1 MPKYSDDQW
10 LELTTPVESEL
21 PASQLPEKPEVEHS
35 FTDVVSAAFL
45 TENTVGSYFA
55 YGLTDRYSDNP
66 NYDPYTRLIE
76 RGRTDILKGAAVV
89 DNDEE
94 LEDYINK
101 MDSLKRQKQ
110 TLAESGWG
118 GTAAAITAGVI
129 DPFILVPGGGAL
141 AGATKLATVAKSA
154 VLTAGAGA
162 VAAGGQEAALV
173 AAQEDREITGIG
185 YAALAGTVLGGVLG
199 GAAGAVSRNS
209 TDALREVTKSVM
221 QTGELPTLKLEGG
234 LASKSWKEIS
244 PEDQLAELEKTRKEE
259 SLVALNENLAK
270 NVSGLFGKWSRSPK
284 INGLTSTYTTM
295 RSLTNRFFDTSEFRL
310 GKDVEGVPRGEDVES
325 LIKVD
330 MGRLEL
336 RSQELQGLYYDMI
349 GVSGVAKGAKAAFKG
364 KQKDVMS
371 FQQFSEELDT
381 ALRNNDV
388 HKIPQIEKAAKLIR
402 QDMDRVLKDMQEL
415 KLLPDNIDLKGAES
429 YFRRSYNIRM
439 IQNNRQEFEDILT
452 THFIGQGK
460 ASTDAADQARKSTDN
475 ILGRGDKTIEMSGL
489 GIESVTGAGKLLKER
504 VLDIPDNLL
513 AKFLNRD
520 AISNYQGYLAQSS
533 GIINLN
539 KVLRNMGHESLS
551 SIKKQL
557 RDESD
562 LLQQAIDKKVKD
574 GTLTEEKAAKLRG
587 KESKEYNESIKEV
600 DQFAKLVTGRI
611 GEPKNNL
618 DKFLKNLRKFQT
630 MRLLGG
636 MVISALPDM
645 GAHVFKNGLPSVVKH
660 GILPMIKGIKAS
672 KAVKDEYKHFNV
684 GMELYNNEI
693 LRIMSDGD
701 FAVLSGKTKLDTIMD
716 SSVDTFGKMTLNTHW
731 TYAHKRVA
739 AQVTSGSMFEAIEK
753 FVKTGTMSD
762 KKRIRLNQLGLTG
775 DDLNRV
781 WKMFEQYGKKHKG
794 SYISDFASWT
804 DREIAEKFGRAVMK
818 DVDGTILT
826 PGRGDIPAV
835 FQSSQVLKT
844 IFQFKSFTATAANKI
859 LLSGLQRRD
868 ANALMGITMMIGL
881 GGLSWAIK
889 SAIAGN
895 DPTEEDAHKILV
907 EAVSRSGVG
916 SLMTDATFA
925 LNPLSQSSRYAGLNA
940 QSYVLGP
947 SANIVSDGF
956 QALNVAKRAAEG
968 EELSETDKNKLTRL
982 LPFHNLFWLRM
993 AIDKVGNKE
1002 K

>member
-1 MPKYSDDQW
+1 MPKYSDEQW
-10 LELTTPVESEL
+10 MELTTPIESEL
-21 PASQLPEKPEVEHS
+21 PASQLPEKPEVKHS
-35 FTDVVSAAFL
+35 FGDVVSAAFL

-66 NYDPYTRLIE
+66 NYDPYTKLIE
-76 RGRTDILKGAAVV
+76 KGRTDILEGAIAV

-110 TLAESGWG
+110 VLAESGWG

-154 VLTAGAGA
+154 IFTGGLGV
-162 VAAGGQEAALV
+162 VAAGTQEAALV
-173 AAQEDREITGIG
+173 STQQDREISNIG

-199 GAAGAVSRNS
+199 GAAGAVLRNS
-209 TDALREVTKSVM
+209 SDASSEIIKTVM
-221 QTGELPTLKLEGG
+221 QTNDLPKFEIIEPKSVGAAGKSIEQQIASLDAEKKFEGLSG
-234 LASKSWKEIS
+234 
-244 PEDQLAELEKTRKEE
+244 
-259 SLVALNENLAK
+259 LNEGVAK
-270 NVSGLFGKWSRSPK
+270 NVSSILGKWARSPK
-284 INGLTSTYTTM
+284 INGLTSTYTTI

-310 GKDVEGVPRGEDVES
+310 GKDVEGVSRGSDVES

-336 RSQELQGLYYDMI
+336 RSHELQGLYYDMI
-349 GVSGVAKGAKAAFKG
+349 GVSGAVKGAKAAFKG
-364 KQKDVMS
+364 KKKDTMS

-402 QDMDRVLKDMQEL
+402 QDMNRALKDMQEL
-415 KLLPDNIDLKGAES
+415 KLLPENIDLKGAES

-439 IQNNRQEFEDILT
+439 IQNNRKEFESTLT
-452 THFIGQGK
+452 DHFMTKGMDEV
-460 ASTDAADQARKSTDN
+460 DAELQAIKSTDN

-504 VLDIPDNLL
+504 VLDIPDNQI

-539 KVLRNMGHESLS
+539 KVLRSMGHESLA

-562 LLQQAIDKKVKD
+562 LLQNAIDKKVKD
-574 GTLTEEKAAKLRG
+574 GTFTEEKAAKLRG
-587 KESKEYNESIKEV
+587 KESKQYNDSIKEV

-611 GEPKNNL
+611 GEPRNNL

-645 GAHVFKNGLPSVVKH
+645 GAHVFQNGLPSVVKH
-660 GILPMIKGIKAS
+660 GILPMVKSIKAS
-672 KAVKDEYKHFNV
+672 KMVKEEYKHFNV

-731 TYAHKRVA
+731 TYAHKRIA

-753 FVKTGTMSD
+753 FVKTGAMSE

-775 DDLNRV
+775 EDLNRV

-818 DVDGTILT
+818 DVDGTILS

-844 IFQFKSFTATAANKI
+844 IFQFKSFTATASNKI

-889 SAIAGN
+889 SSIAGN

-925 LNPLSQSSRYAGLNA
+925 LNPLSQSSRYVGLNA

-982 LPFHNLFWLRM
+982 MPFHNLFWLRM